1 MIFVHGNKAV
11 LAGVIACCTSLALVL
26 GSIASERR
34 MRFRLCE
41 KETSV
46 VAAEFENKNRM
57 EISKNNNLD
66 FDWGYS
72 GSEK

>member
-1 MIFVHGNKAV
+1 MIFVHGNKPV
-11 LAGVIACCTSLALVL
+11 LAGVIVCCTSLALVL

-66 FDWGYS
+66 LV
-72 GSEK
+72 

>member
-1 MIFVHGNKAV
+1 MK
-11 LAGVIACCTSLALVL
+11 
-26 GSIASERR
+26 
-34 MRFRLCE
+34 FRLCE

-66 FDWGYS
+66 SDRRYS
-72 GSEK
+72 GTEK